1 MMKRLLVIAIVIL
14 AILSQSSAEEISIV
28 FGDTIVAADTGTIRT
43 DTAFTPWLD
52 ANKGRFFN
60 VAYKCIA
67 WAHDTN
73 WVDDSLFFE
82 AQFSFDGQ
90 VISSTIKIDTL
101 LDNGAGIH
109 ATIYDADAT
118 LLAPFLRFLFIHND
132 SIGKGVADSAFLAD
146 ITPFY
151 RQITFFW
158 NWR

>member
-1 MMKRLLVIAIVIL
+1 MKKLLVIAIVAL
-14 AILSQSSAEEISIV
+14 AIISQSFAEEISIV
-28 FGDTIVAADTGTIRT
+28 YGDTIVAADTLNERHDTI
-43 DTAFTPWLD
+43 FTSWID
-52 ANKGRFFN
+52 ANEGRFFN

-73 WVDDSLFFE
+73 WVDDSLLFE

-118 LLAPFLRFLFIHND
+118 LLAPFIRFLFIHND
-132 SIGKGVADSAFLAD
+132 SLQQGDVDSTALANF
-146 ITPFY
+146 TPFY
-151 RQITFFW
+151 KQITFFW

>member
-1 MMKRLLVIAIVIL
+1 MKKLLMIVVLAMMA
-14 AILSQSSAEEISIV
+14 LSMPRAEKVSIV
-28 FGDTIVAADTGTIRT
+28 YGDTIVAADTGTIRY
-43 DTAFTPWLD
+43 DTIATPWLD
-52 ANKGRFFN
+52 ANDGRFFN

-67 WAHDTN
+67 WVHDTN

-118 LLAPFLRFLFIHND
+118 LLAPFIRFIFIHQD
-132 SIGKGVADSAFLAD
+132 SIGKGIADSTFLAN

-151 RQITFFW
+151 KQITFFW

>member
-1 MMKRLLVIAIVIL
+1 MKKLLVIVIVAL
-14 AILSQSSAEEISIV
+14 AIISQSSAEEISIV
-28 FGDTIVAADTGTIRT
+28 YGDTIVAADTGTIRY
-43 DTAFTPWLD
+43 DTIFTPWLD
-52 ANKGRFFN
+52 ANEGRFFN

-73 WVDDSLFFE
+73 WADDTLLFE
-82 AQFSFDGQ
+82 TQFSFDGQ

-101 LDNGAGIH
+101 LDNGSGIH

-118 LLAPFLRFLFIHND
+118 LLAPFIRFLFVHND
-132 SIGKGVADSAFLAD
+132 SIGAGIADSTFLAN

-151 RQITFFW
+151 KQITFFW